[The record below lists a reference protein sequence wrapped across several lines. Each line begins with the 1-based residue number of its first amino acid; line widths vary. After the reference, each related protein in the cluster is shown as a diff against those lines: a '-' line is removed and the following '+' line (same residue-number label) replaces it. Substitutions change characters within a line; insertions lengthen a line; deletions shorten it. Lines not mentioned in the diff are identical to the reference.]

1 VKDVC
6 LTLEHPE
13 DELWLY
19 GSGHGAFIARAVAGI
34 VHRMG
39 LPRSQAFDELFDA
52 TIGLIKA
59 QVEDDFKKGPQLM
72 QKIKSEANDPPRIP
86 FVGLFDTTIHTSR
99 TSYDISFNQSIETV
113 RHALAM
119 NENRSQRTPEI
130 FNIPEDADMT
140 NRSLIQAW
148 FLGTHEDVIGGTAQD
163 GLSLYPLQWMIL
175 ESIYSGLSVN
185 NMGDSKDSDHPMALI
200 FPQYAGSLPPLDGS
214 EEIEWRLQY
223 TNGLRTSMFDLQST
237 HGKKSAAGI
246 DIHAIKLDTDCYK
259 RASNR
264 QVFDSHGA
272 LKGWCDAG
280 KRHHRMDQSAADNL

>member
-1 VKDVC
+1 
-6 LTLEHPE
+6 
-13 DELWLY
+13 
-19 GSGHGAFIARAVAGI
+19 
-34 VHRMG
+34 MG

-59 QVEDDFKKGPQLM
+59 QIEDDFKKGPQLM

-99 TSYDISFNQSIETV
+99 TSYDISFNQSIESV

-119 NENRSQRTPEI
+119 NENRSNRTPEI
-130 FNIPEDADMT
+130 INIPEDADMT

-148 FLGTHEDVIGGTAQD
+148 FIGTHEDMIGGTAQD

-175 ESIYSGLSVN
+175 ESIYSGLRVN
-185 NMGDSKDSDHPMALI
+185 NIGDSKDSDHPMVLV
-200 FPQYAGSLPPLDGS
+200 FPQYAGNLPPLDGS

-223 TNGLRTSMFDLQST
+223 TNGLRTSMFDLQSA

-259 RASNR
+259 RAANR
-264 QVFDSHGA
+264 QVFDPSGA
-272 LKGWCDAG
+272 LKGWCDTG
-280 KRHHRMDQSAADNL
+280 KRHLMTDQSAADNL